1 MMAAQLVEL
10 RMPDFWRGYWITMR
24 PYLLFISGVAGMT
37 GFATGPRIGTGVTL
51 AVFLVFFLSYGF
63 GQALTDC
70 FQMDTD
76 TLSSPYR
83 PLVQGKISRR
93 NVLFVSLMGLSAG
106 SLVLFFMNPLTLVL
120 GLFSVG
126 GLATY
131 TYFKKRWWAG
141 PFYNSW
147 IVALL
152 PLMGKMAAEQN
163 THLVSF
169 LPDYPILFLIM
180 ISVFFSYANFVLI
193 GYFKDIS
200 ADRAS
205 GYNTFVVAFGWQ
217 RAALGS
223 DLLAFFSLVFSGWA
237 VSAALIQTSSSSTR
251 WLSLLVYGVAFAIL
265 IVAQISIHRTR
276 DETKTFRPITHV
288 VRAFILLHLAEIVA
302 MRPEWAPYGA
312 LFYLSFELV
321 LRNRPEKRQV

>member
-1 MMAAQLVEL
+1 MMATQLVEL
-10 RMPDFWRGYWITMR
+10 RRPDFWRGYWITMR

-37 GFATGPRIGTGVTL
+37 GFAAGPQIGTGATL

-76 TLSSPYR
+76 MLSSPYR

-106 SLVLFFMNPLTLVL
+106 CLVLFFMNPLTLVL
-120 GLFSVG
+120 GFFCVG

-131 TYFKKRWWAG
+131 TYFKRRWWAG

-152 PLMGKMAAEQN
+152 PLMGKMVAERN
-163 THLVSF
+163 THLISF
-169 LPDYPILFLIM
+169 LSDNTLLILIM
-180 ISVFFSYANFVLI
+180 ISVFFSYANFVLA

-217 RAALGS
+217 KAALGS
-223 DLLAFFSLVFSGWA
+223 DLLAIFSLVFSGWA
-237 VSAALIQTSSSSTR
+237 VSVALIQTSSSSLK
-251 WLSLLVYGVAFAIL
+251 WLSLLVYGVAFTIL

-276 DETKTFRPITHV
+276 DEAKTFRPITHV
-288 VRAFILLHLAEIVA
+288 IRAFILLHLAEIVA
-302 MRPEWAPYGA
+302 MRPEWAAYGA

-321 LRNRPEKRQV
+321 LKKRPEKRQV